1 MADEK
6 MTNEF
11 QNNFVVECDADSTL
25 PQEPFAMAAS
35 WNLDAG
41 EGPGIAL
48 NLAPL
53 VVKAESSRIESS
65 DKK

>member
-1 MADEK
+1 

-11 QNNFVVECDADSTL
+11 QENFVAEFESNTSY
-25 PQEPFAMAAS
+25 PQEPFAMGPS
-35 WNLDAG
+35 WNLDDCK
-41 EGPGIAL
+41 ETNIAL

-53 VVKAESSRIESS
+53 VVKAESTRLEPS

>member
-1 MADEK
+1 MAD
-6 MTNEF
+6 EF
-11 QNNFVVECDADSTL
+11 QNNFVVEFEPKATH

-35 WNLDAG
+35 WNLDADV
-41 EGPGIAL
+41 EGACIAL

-53 VVKAESSRIESS
+53 VVKAESSRLEPS

>member
-1 MADEK
+1 

-11 QNNFVVECDADSTL
+11 QNNFVTELEPNTPH
-25 PQEPFAMAAS
+25 PQEPFPMASS
-35 WNLDAG
+35 WNLDADR
-41 EGPGIAL
+41 EEATIAL

-53 VVKAESSRIESS
+53 VVKAESTRLEPS